1 MTTSHE
7 PRNLTDADT
16 SAIAEHLADQLAA
29 QLVTRLGDERTAQR
43 LVNVWGGYVDRQLG
57 RGLRRLAMYAV
68 MALLGLGAL
77 KFDWFS
83 RLLGK

>member
-1 MTTSHE
+1 MAPKHE
-7 PRNLTDADT
+7 PRSLNDAD
-16 SAIAEHLADQLAA
+16 AQLIAEHLAEQLAA
-29 QLVTRLGDERTAQR
+29 QLVTRLGDERTAER

-68 MALLGLGAL
+68 MVLLGLGAL

>member
-1 MTTSHE
+1 MPPKHDQHS
-7 PRNLTDADT
+7 LSDADAQ
-16 SAIAEHLADQLAA
+16 AIAERLSA
-29 QLVTRLGDERTAQR
+29 QLMSQLGDERTAQR
-43 LVNVWGGYVDRQLG
+43 LMTVWGDYIDRQLG

-68 MALLGLGAL
+68 MALLGLGAF

>member
-1 MTTSHE
+1 MPPKHE
-7 PRNLTDADT
+7 QRSLTEADT
-16 SAIAEHLADQLAA
+16 QAIAEQLAA
-29 QLVTRLGDERTAQR
+29 QLVSRLGDERTAQR

-68 MALLGLGAL
+68 MALLGLGAI

>member
-1 MTTSHE
+1 MPPKHE
-7 PRNLTDADT
+7 PRSLSDADAQ
-16 SAIAEHLADQLAA
+16 AIAERLSA
-29 QLVTRLGDERTAQR
+29 QLMTQLGDERTAQR
-43 LVNVWGGYVDRQLG
+43 LVGVWGGYVDRQLG

>member
-1 MTTSHE
+1 MPPKHD
-7 PRNLTDADT
+7 PRSLSDADAQ
-16 SAIAEHLADQLAA
+16 AIAERLSTQLMT
-29 QLVTRLGDERTAQR
+29 QLGDERTAQR
-43 LVNVWGGYVDRQLG
+43 LMTVWGDYIDRQLG

-68 MALLGLGAL
+68 MALLGLGAF